1 MTNKQERR
9 RWPVLAIIPGCC
21 GESGPDVLALAPGG
35 SGDSGGSGVRLGG
48 GVSRWGGFACSSWHT
63 AGLAIQR
70 NPSPL
75 TL

>member
-9 RWPVLAIIPGCC
+9 RPPLLAIIPGCC
-21 GESGPDVLALAPGG
+21 GESGPDVLALTPGG
-35 SGDSGGSGVRLGG
+35 SGDSGGERGEVGG
-48 GVSRWGGFACSSWHT
+48 GSRWGGFARSSWHT